1 LQMTLKGKDVIS
13 IRDFS
18 RGDIEHVFQTAEKL
32 RPIADGRTKSTL
44 LQDKILAA
52 LFFQPSTRT
61 RLSFESAMQRLGGS
75 VIGFASPEVT
85 RAGDVYAETLKDTG
99 EMVQLYP
106 DVIAIRHPQADA
118 PTILAETVDIPVI
131 SGGAGI
137 TSTAKSGSVGEH
149 PTQTLLDL
157 YTIFREKK
165 KIDGLSIMLMGN
177 MGSRVIH
184 SLGIG
189 LSKFDDVQTY
199 VLAPESLGLPDVA
212 KKDFADANLK
222 YETISSIKD
231 VIKKLDVIYVL
242 TMRQALGVER
252 TPEPYRLD
260 VAKLKEGKPDLIV
273 MHPLPRMDEI
283 PFEVDKTTFAKYYAQ
298 AYNGLVA
305 RMALLALVLGREP

>member
-1 LQMTLKGKDVIS
+1 MLMSWKGRDVIS
-13 IRDFS
+13 IRGIS
-18 RGDIEHVFQTAEKL
+18 RRDIEHVFQTAEKL
-32 RPIADGRTKSTL
+32 RPIADERTKNTL

-75 VIGFASPEVT
+75 VVGFASPEVT

-99 EMVQLYP
+99 EMVQLYS
-106 DVIAIRHPQADA
+106 DVIAIRHPEADA
-118 PTILAETVDIPVI
+118 PAILAETVDIPVI

-137 TSTAKSGSVGEH
+137 TSTMKSGSVGEH

-157 YTIFREKK
+157 YTIFREKR
-165 KIDGLSIMLMGN
+165 KIDGLHILFLGN
-177 MGSRVIH
+177 MGSRAIH

-212 KKDFADANLK
+212 KKDFTDANLK
-222 YETISSIKD
+222 YKPISSIKD
-231 VIKKLDVIYVL
+231 VIKKLDIIYVV

-252 TPEPYRLD
+252 TPDTYRLD

-273 MHPLPRMDEI
+273 LHPLPRMDEI
-283 PFEVDKTTFAKYYAQ
+283 PVDVDKTPFAKYYAQ
-298 AYNGLVA
+298 AYNGLIV